1 VDIDEAVQHVD
12 AGLRDRWL
20 DLGIERQRATIAA
33 VFERITILPARR
45 PGMPPMVEGI
55 GRIDLKRV
63 DIRWRA

>member
-33 VFERITILPARR
+33 VFERITIRAARTVWVRR
-45 PGMPPMVEGI
+45 PRSITFNRGVRAGPG
-55 GRIDLKRV
+55 L
-63 DIRWRA
+63 IR